1 MNPFILGKALFGA
14 ASTVAVASV
23 SLNRQ
28 RRLTLLEENRRMLLT
43 YFRPLQISEK
53 AEDASVFVNFR
64 KKDFIEIQRVLKEL
78 EALDHGI

>member
-1 MNPFILGKALFGA
+1 MNPFTLIPAVFGT
-14 ASTVAVASV
+14 ASKVAMV
-23 SLNRQ
+23 SLSLGREK
-28 RRLTLLEENRRMLLT
+28 RLSLLEEHRRMLLT
-43 YFRPLQISEK
+43 YFRPLQISER